1 MPTAGTIRNS
11 RQWWGC
17 VRKLIIAVL
26 VIVALAV
33 AADFG
38 AAAAA
43 EYTVAKQ
50 LRQQLNLAS
59 DPSVQINGFPF
70 LTQAVAG
77 HYTSIDVQASG
88 VSADPLHDLDVE
100 ATLHDVDAPLAELI
114 SGDLHSVRVAKVDGR
129 VRIKDT
135 DLGRAIGIEDLR
147 IQQPSDQE
155 VKELLPPGTPTSN
168 SPRGNRAPIKMVAT
182 TDLAGQRTEVVAFG
196 VIELTHGFVRI
207 TASDVQLGGGD
218 GGTVGLPRAI
228 RQTLLNAL
236 SANVKTGGLP
246 FAVTPTRIWVE
257 TGAIVVEGT
266 ANNVSLRQ
274 AGVAALPALR
284 NGTDWDP
291 SRRWNHVPD
300 GGSFR

>member
-59 DPSVQINGFPF
+59 DPSVRINGFPF

-100 ATLHDVDAPLAELI
+100 ATLHDVDAPLAEVI
-114 SGDLHSVRVAKVDGR
+114 SGDLHSVRAAKVDGR

-155 VKELLPPGTPTSN
+155 ITELLPPGTPTSD

-196 VIELTHGFVRI
+196 VIELTRGFVRI
-207 TASDVQLGGGD
+207 TASDVQLGGGS

-246 FAVTPTRIWVE
+246 FAVTPTRVWVE

>member
-1 MPTAGTIRNS
+1 
-11 RQWWGC
+11 
-17 VRKLIIAVL
+17 VRKLIITVL
-26 VIVALAV
+26 VIVALAI

-50 LRQQLNLAS
+50 MRQQLGLAS
-59 DPSVQINGFPF
+59 EPSVRINGFPF

-77 HYTSIDVQASG
+77 HYTAIDVQASG
-88 VSADPLHDLDVE
+88 VSADPLHDLDVA
-100 ATLHDVDAPLAELI
+100 ATMHDVDAPLTEVT
-114 SGDLHSVRVAKVDGR
+114 SGDLHSVRAAKVDGR

-155 VKELLPPGTPTSN
+155 IKELLPPGTPTSD

-182 TDLAGQRTEVVAFG
+182 TDLAGQRTEVVALG
-196 VIELTHGFVRI
+196 VIELTKGLVRI
-207 TASDVQLGGGD
+207 TTSDVRLAG
-218 GGTVGLPRAI
+218 VGAADLPRAV
-228 RQTLLNAL
+228 RQTLLNTL
-236 SANVKTGGLP
+236 STDVKTGGLP

-266 ANNVSLRQ
+266 ATNVSLRQ
-274 AGVAALPALR
+274 AGVAV
-284 NGTDWDP
+284 GDP
-291 SRRWNHVPD
+291 RSAGLHRVE
-300 GGSFR
+300 

>member
-59 DPSVQINGFPF
+59 DPSVRINGFPF

-100 ATLHDVDAPLAELI
+100 ATLHDVDAPLAEVI
-114 SGDLHSVRVAKVDGR
+114 SGDLHSVRAAKVDGR

-155 VKELLPPGTPTSN
+155 IKELLPPGTPTSD

-196 VIELTHGFVRI
+196 VIELTRGFVRI
-207 TASDVQLGGGD
+207 TASDVQLGGGS

-246 FAVTPTRIWVE
+246 FAVTPTRVWVE
-257 TGAIVVEGT
+257 TGSIVVEGT

-274 AGVAALPALR
+274 AGVAAATPLNAQQ
-284 NGTDWDP
+284 P
-291 SRRWNHVPD
+291 SRRWNHIPD